1 MLTRPINSVLNAKPP
16 QSPEISLDILEDAVD
31 IYRRMIHIQPLP
43 LFQLPNLSDYLKSS
57 PRYLLY
63 SFLALSLSLK
73 TQIACRSPLFEKIES
88 YARSAEEEVKN
99 LASQGLSELGV
110 VQSLCLH
117 ALRDILRICQF
128 PYGNF
133 NSNNA

>member
-1 MLTRPINSVLNAKPP
+1 MPTRPIDSILNAKPL
-16 QSPEISLDILEDAVD
+16 QSPEVSLDILEEAVD
-31 IYRRMIHIQPLP
+31 IYRRMIHLQPLP
-43 LFQLPNLSDYLKSS
+43 LFRLPNLLDYLKSS

-73 TQIACRSPLFEKIES
+73 AQIACRSPLFEKIE
-88 YARSAEEEVKN
+88 YCAGSAEEEVKN

-117 ALRDILRICQF
+117 ALRDILRIYQF